1 MIHRIEIS
9 ASLICIDWLN
19 MGESLAQ
26 LRGAGIRRLHVDIMD
41 GSTTK
46 DLGIPIPA
54 LVQARKAFGGIF
66 DYHLMCAK
74 RRHLY
79 ALLPQQLG
87 DTVSFHVEQSEDAA
101 EEIQALRS
109 LGFRPGL
116 AVQSSQPV
124 DSYSR
129 YLRALDLLTVVA
141 VPLGSIG
148 AAGDPHCAAK
158 LRELAQARNQLR
170 AGFGIVADG
179 NVTSARARD
188 FVEAGASILV
198 GGSTG
203 LFRPGVSINTA
214 VAELRGAIAKGLSLR
229 SKEGPALGLMGEAA

>member
-1 MIHRIEIS
+1 MIQRIEIS

-19 MGESLAQ
+19 MGEALAK
-26 LRGAGIRRLHVDIMD
+26 LRAAGVRRLHVDIMD

-74 RRHLY
+74 RLHLY
-79 ALLPQQLG
+79 DLLPQQEG
-87 DTVSFHVEQSEDAA
+87 DTVSFHADESENAA
-101 EEIQALRS
+101 IEIQALRQM
-109 LGFRPGL
+109 GFRPGL
-116 AVQSSQPV
+116 AVQSTKAV
-124 DSYSR
+124 DEYIK
-129 YLRALDLLTVVA
+129 YLRAIDLLTVVA

-148 AAGDPHCAAK
+148 ATGDPHSAARVRELVEVRSK
-158 LRELAQARNQLR
+158 LRAS
-170 AGFGIVADG
+170 FSIVADG
-179 NVTSARARD
+179 NVTPARARD

-203 LFRPGVSINTA
+203 LFRPGMSIENS
-214 VAELRGAIAKGLSLR
+214 VAQLRGSIARGLSLR
-229 SKEGPALGLMGEAA
+229 PKDGPALDMLEEAA

>member
-1 MIHRIEIS
+1 MIQRIEIS
-9 ASLICIDWLN
+9 ASLICIDWLH

-26 LRGAGIRRLHVDIMD
+26 LRAAGVRRLHVDIMD

-79 ALLPQQLG
+79 PLLPQQLG
-87 DTVSFHVEQSEDAA
+87 DTVSFHVGESENAA
-101 EEIQALRS
+101 EEIQELRS
-109 LGFRPGL
+109 MGFRPGL
-116 AVQSSQPV
+116 AVQSSQSV
-124 DSYSR
+124 ESYLK
-129 YLRALDLLTVVA
+129 YLRAVDLLTVVA

-148 AAGDPHCAAK
+148 AAGDPHCATRV
-158 LRELAQARNQLR
+158 RELVEARDKLR
-170 AGFGIVADG
+170 AGFVIVADG
-179 NVTSARARD
+179 NVTPSRARD
-188 FVEAGASILV
+188 FVEAGATILV

-203 LFRPGVSINTA
+203 LFRPGITIENA
-214 VAELRGAIAKGLSLR
+214 VAQLRSAIAGGLSQR
-229 SKEGPALGLMGEAA
+229 SKEGPGLGLIEEAA